1 LSASDPI
8 SVAIDVERA
17 RAETPGCAHV
27 VHLNNAGA
35 SLPPQAVLDA
45 VIGHLQ
51 LEARIGGYEAAEQE
65 ADAIAAA
72 IASLAR
78 LVGASSAEI
87 AFAESATRAWDQI
100 FYAMPFGSG
109 DRILTHR
116 VEYASNFVAM
126 LQVAQRTG
134 AVIDVVP
141 STETGEIDLDA
152 LARMLDDRVRLVAI
166 THVPTS
172 GGLVNPAAAVGALLE
187 GTGIPYLLDACQSV
201 GQLPIDVAAIGCTF
215 LTTTGRKFLR
225 GPRGTGF
232 LYVAPDWIERLEP
245 DVLDLRSADW
255 TAANTYELRP
265 DIRRFEQW
273 ERNWSAFLGL
283 GAAADYALS
292 FGLDAIAAR
301 VGFLAQSL
309 RDRLEA
315 RPGVTVH
322 DQGTHRCG
330 IVTFSIEGH
339 DPDTVRAAA
348 RAHGINIWTTPAN
361 MARLDF
367 DPRGLD
373 SVVRASVH
381 YFNTETELDQ
391 LCDALPA
398 ARREPRQEPGAPPA

>member
-1 LSASDPI
+1 VSPE
-8 SVAIDVERA
+8 IDVARV

-35 SLPPQAVLDA
+35 SLPPQPVLDA
-45 VIGHLQ
+45 VIGHLE
-51 LEARIGGYEAAEQE
+51 LEARIGGYEAAELR
-65 ADAIAAA
+65 ADAIGAATA
-72 IASLAR
+72 ALAR
-78 LVGASSAEI
+78 LVGATPGEI

-100 FYAMPFGSG
+100 FYAMPFRSG

-141 STETGEIDLDA
+141 STETGEIDVGALAGMLDA
-152 LARMLDDRVRLVAI
+152 RVALVAL

-172 GGLVNPAAAVGALLE
+172 GGLVNPAAEVGLVLA

-201 GQLPIDVAAIGCTF
+201 GQLPIDVGAIGCTF

-232 LYVAPDWIERLEP
+232 LYVATEWIERLEP
-245 DVLDLRSADW
+245 DVIDLRSADW
-255 TAANTYELRP
+255 TAADTYELRP

-273 ERNWSAFLGL
+273 ERNWAGYLGL
-283 GAAADYALS
+283 GAAAVYALAV
-292 FGLDAIAAR
+292 GVDAIASR
-301 VGFLAQSL
+301 VEALAESL
-309 RDRLEA
+309 RDRLRA
-315 RPGVTVH
+315 RPGVTVR
-322 DQGTHRCG
+322 DQGVRQCG
-330 IVTFSIEGH
+330 IVTFTIDGH
-339 DPDTVRAAA
+339 EPDAIRAAA
-348 RAHGINIWTTPAN
+348 HEHGINIWTTPAG

-367 DPRGLD
+367 DPRGLE

-381 YFNTETELDQ
+381 YFNTEAELDQ
-391 LCDALPA
+391 LCAALPH
-398 ARREPRQEPGAPPA
+398 AR